1 MNKTFKT
8 LLGILALVFVIA
20 LIVLSSKKHVEA
32 PMPEENLGGLIETL
46 PIDFMAGFRVNG
58 TTILSSTG
66 ALTPSSIT
74 TTGTTSLTGATS
86 IGSVTAGLNYYKPV
100 VALTAD
106 TTVTIAQ
113 TGSIFNMGTA
123 GVDVTLP
130 APTTAA
136 GVHYRFVVSAAFATT
151 DMTITVGNTDLIEGS
166 LIVAGAVVACDAADT
181 ITIAAANEDIG
192 DFIDLYSN
200 GVKWMIGA
208 NQAMTA
214 SNHACSG

>member
-1 MNKTFKT
+1 MKTNKWAVALSIGAI
-8 LLGILALVFVIA
+8 LLAFAAFNSNGD
-20 LIVLSSKKHVEA
+20 K
-32 PMPEENLGGLIETL
+32 LGGNFNPVTQDAYSYNVLGTEVISTTRGLSATTL
-46 PIDFMAGFRVNG
+46 TA
-58 TTILSSTG
+58 TG
-66 ALTPSSIT
+66 AVSLGSI
-74 TTGTTSLTGATS
+74 
-86 IGSVTAGLNYYKPV
+86 TAGLNYFKPV
-100 VALTAD
+100 VDLTAD
-106 TTVTIAQ
+106 TTVTTAQ
-113 TGSIFNMGTA
+113 SGTIFNMGTA

-130 APTTAA
+130 APTTAN
-136 GVHYRFVVSAAFATT
+136 GTHYRFVVSAAFATT

-214 SNHACSG
+214 SQHVCSG

>member
-1 MNKTFKT
+1 MDSKKAMKW
-8 LLGILALVFVIA
+8 LGFALVAI
-20 LIVLSSKKHVEA
+20 LLLVLVAGGKK
-32 PMPEENLGGLIETL
+32 EEDVGGSFN
-46 PIDFMAGFRVNG
+46 PVVVDFAEGISVDG
-58 TTILSSTG
+58 TTRISGTG
-66 ALTPSSIT
+66 AFTASGL
-74 TTGTTSLTGATS
+74 TTSTLTATGASS

-100 VALTAD
+100 VSLTSD
-106 TTVTIAQ
+106 TTLTIAQ
-113 TGSIFNMGTA
+113 TGTIFNMGTA
-123 GVDVTLP
+123 GVDATLP